1 MSFSVAFTPNL
12 IFFLIKRVNCSWNIL
27 PEEAILSSDLLS
39 LRLKGKSSPL
49 SELEEGYDTKPRQ
62 SFCL

>member
-39 LRLKGKSSPL
+39 LRGKSSPL
-49 SELEEGYDTKPRQ
+49 SELEEGYDTKTWQ